1 MLLNSPSNSNTRI
14 RMNNYPR
21 RKSPAAWPCPFL
33 FSRFTSMS
41 VFSIFVD
48 ARGCWN
54 ERENTGAK
62 GRTGRTEKTRTKKEE
77 VSEIDIELTR
87 AVSSM
92 PGLNDRKK
100 AKEDRMERC
109 VKSCRVHVDW
119 CRSFLSAHVGPRQPL
134 YIYFVRPLIR
144 PLLYRV
150 TSLTPNRAP
159 FNSRSLTSSV
169 QQTSPLLLF
178 DLIFSLSK
186 FKSWPMA
193 LGKLRA
199 DWNVIKDDKNLV
211 EEQSGGMTTGKC
223 FCCTGNRLYWARII
237 HNKNKRKTR
246 NDHAILISCSTS
258 VFGQDPGRWSCWT
271 TTSLTVH
278 GKILKYA
285 WEELGKNKRG
295 PYLDWDLVFKL
306 GTGSFWIRR

>member
-92 PGLNDRKK
+92 PVQTERKPK
-100 AKEDRMERC
+100 RIGWNA
-109 VKSCRVHVDW
+109 VSSHVESMSTDAVRFLAHTW
-119 CRSFLSAHVGPRQPL
+119 ALGSPYISILSA
-134 YIYFVRPLIR
+134 
-144 PLLYRV
+144 
-150 TSLTPNRAP
+150 
-159 FNSRSLTSSV
+159 
-169 QQTSPLLLF
+169 LLF
-178 DLIFSLSK
+178 DLSYTESL
-186 FKSWPMA
+186 
-193 LGKLRA
+193 L
-199 DWNVIKDDKNLV
+199 
-211 EEQSGGMTTGKC
+211 
-223 FCCTGNRLYWARII
+223 
-237 HNKNKRKTR
+237 
-246 NDHAILISCSTS
+246 
-258 VFGQDPGRWSCWT
+258 
-271 TTSLTVH
+271 
-278 GKILKYA
+278 
-285 WEELGKNKRG
+285 
-295 PYLDWDLVFKL
+295 
-306 GTGSFWIRR
+306 